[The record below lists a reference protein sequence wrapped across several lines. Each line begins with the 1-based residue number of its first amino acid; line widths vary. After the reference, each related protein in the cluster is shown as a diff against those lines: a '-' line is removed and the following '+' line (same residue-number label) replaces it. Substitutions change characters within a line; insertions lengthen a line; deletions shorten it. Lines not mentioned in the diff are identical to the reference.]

1 MARRSAACAR
11 WRGLF
16 KLSRSMTTPATSGL
30 LHRLRERG
38 VIRVAVSYAV
48 IAWLALQIAD
58 VTFEPL
64 GVPRWVMVSLIVTAV
79 LGFPVAVTLAWF
91 YEVGDRGLVRDRAG
105 EGAARPAVHGV
116 RRYADLSV
124 IGVLL
129 VAVAVLLVR
138 QSDLGQSGAG
148 GPAIAVLPF
157 QNLSTS
163 KDGEILALGIAES
176 VLYQLANLAELD
188 VISRT
193 SSFAFRDRDKDAQE
207 IGRELGAR
215 YLLEGSVQSD
225 RSRMRVTTQ
234 LIDTETGADVW
245 AMRFDRPLG
254 DIFAVQDEIALQ
266 VTQALE
272 LSVDPA
278 AMKRMTGQG
287 TSNLGAYLAFLQG
300 RALLANARVVD
311 MTEAIEHFER
321 SVKLDPTFAGAYV
334 SLAEAEVFL
343 GEYEAT
349 DDRQERFK
357 RALLRGQEL
366 VEKALALDPNNGAAY
381 LQRAQFAAYDS
392 LAAAEADY
400 RHGLEL
406 SPNSAEGYAGL
417 AAVVYATPSRRDEV
431 LELLD
436 RARKLDPLEPGH
448 DVIKAQFLWIERA
461 DFQGA
466 NALLVDVLKRKPQYT
481 PALET
486 LGGLREMMKQA
497 ANSIRYSEQALALD
511 PSREWTRRALIRG
524 YVDLGDLS
532 AAKQLL
538 EDDGS
543 ERSPRQLRLLMHEG
557 DWRQAGELAYESLAR
572 DGISGISGTDML
584 MIVNAIRM
592 HARAT
597 DEFERARAALEEVSG
612 VSWDSAGRV
621 TLPQEGSPV
630 RAAAIGLAEVLLA
643 SGQERRGR
651 QLLETIL
658 ARMRHEVGEL
668 GRPELWYQLYH
679 PTALAL
685 SGQNDAAL
693 AMIERSIASGSR
705 LVDWWYYF
713 DSDPAYGPLR
723 QDARFQA
730 ALNTVHAYVA
740 AQRGELER
748 MRADG
753 LVPDRR

>member
-1 MARRSAACAR
+1 
-11 WRGLF
+11 
-16 KLSRSMTTPATSGL
+16 MTTPATSGL
-30 LHRLRERG
+30 LRRLRERG

-79 LGFPVAVTLAWF
+79 LGFPIAVTLAWF
-91 YEVGDRGLVRDRAG
+91 YEVGDRGLVRNTAG
-105 EGAARPAVHGV
+105 EGAARPTVHGL
-116 RRYADLSV
+116 RRYADLAV

-138 QSDLGQSGAG
+138 QSDLGPSGAG

-157 QNLSTS
+157 QNLNTS
-163 KDGEILALGIAES
+163 PDGEVLALGIAES
-176 VLYQLANLAELD
+176 VLHQLASLAELT
-188 VISRT
+188 VISRR
-193 SSFAFRDRDKDAQE
+193 SSFAFTDRREDAQK
-207 IGRELGAR
+207 IGHELGAR
-215 YLLEGSVQSD
+215 YLLDGSVQSD
-225 RSRMRVTTQ
+225 RSRIRVMTQ
-234 LIDTETGADVW
+234 LIDTQSGADVW
-245 AMRFDRPLG
+245 SLRFDRPLG

-448 DVIKAQFLWIERA
+448 DVTKAQFLWFERA
-461 DFQGA
+461 DMQGA
-466 NALLVDVLKRKPQYT
+466 NALLVDVLKRKPGYA

-538 EDDGS
+538 EDEGS

-557 DWRQAGELAYESLAR
+557 DWRQAGELAYESPAR
-572 DGISGISGTDML
+572 ESVSGTSGTDMI
-584 MIVNAIRM
+584 MIVSAIRM

-597 DEFERARAALEEVSG
+597 DEFERARAALEEASG
-612 VSWDSAGRV
+612 VSWDSAWRA
-621 TLPQEGSPV
+621 TLPEEGSPV
-630 RAAAIGLAEVLLA
+630 RAAAIGLADVLLA
-643 SGQERRGR
+643 SG
-651 QLLETIL
+651 
-658 ARMRHEVGEL
+658 
-668 GRPELWYQLYH
+668 
-679 PTALAL
+679 
-685 SGQNDAAL
+685 
-693 AMIERSIASGSR
+693 
-705 LVDWWYYF
+705 
-713 DSDPAYGPLR
+713 
-723 QDARFQA
+723 
-730 ALNTVHAYVA
+730 
-740 AQRGELER
+740 
-748 MRADG
+748 
-753 LVPDRR
+753 

>member
-1 MARRSAACAR
+1 
-11 WRGLF
+11 
-16 KLSRSMTTPATSGL
+16 MTTPATSGL
-30 LHRLRERG
+30 LRRLRERG
-38 VIRVAVSYAV
+38 VIRVAASYAV
-48 IAWLALQIAD
+48 IAWLLLQIAD

-64 GVPRWVMVSLIVTAV
+64 GVPRWAMASLIVTAV

-91 YEVGDRGLVRDRAG
+91 YEAGDRGLALDTAG
-105 EGAARPAVHGV
+105 EGVVRPVTHGL
-116 RRYADLSV
+116 RRYADLLI

-138 QSDLGQSGAG
+138 QSDLGGSGTG
-148 GPAIAVLPF
+148 NPAIAVLPF

-193 SSFAFRDRDKDAQE
+193 SSFAFRDRGKDAQE

-245 AMRFDRPLG
+245 AMRFDRQPG
-254 DIFAVQDEIALQ
+254 DIFEVQDEIALQ

-278 AMKRMTGQG
+278 AMERMTGQG

-311 MTEAIEHFER
+311 MTEAIGHFER
-321 SVKLDPTFAGAYV
+321 SVKLDPDFAGAYV
-334 SLAEAEVFL
+334 SLAEAELFL
-343 GEYEAT
+343 GEYEVT

-366 VEKALALDPNNGAAY
+366 VEKALSLEPLSGDAY
-381 LQRAQFAAYDS
+381 LQRAHMAAFENLSD
-392 LAAAEADY
+392 AEKDY
-400 RHGLEL
+400 RRGLEL
-406 SPNSAEGYAGL
+406 SPNSAKGYAGL
-417 AAVVYATPSRRDEV
+417 AAVLYETPSRRDEV

-448 DVIKAQFLWIERA
+448 DVTKAQFLWFERA
-461 DFQGA
+461 DMQGA
-466 NALLVDVLKRKPQYT
+466 NALLVDVLKRNPRYT
-481 PALET
+481 PALGW

-497 ANSIRYSEQALALD
+497 ANGIRYSEQALALD

-538 EDDGS
+538 EDEGS

-572 DGISGISGTDML
+572 ESVSGTDML
-584 MIVNAIRM
+584 MIVSAIRM

-597 DEFERARAALEEVSG
+597 DEFERARAALEEASG

-630 RAAAIGLAEVLLA
+630 RAAAIGLADVLLA
-643 SGQERRGR
+643 SGQERQGR
-651 QLLETIL
+651 QLLATIL

-668 GRPELWYQLYH
+668 GRPEFWYQRYH

-685 SGQNDAAL
+685 NGQNDAAL
-693 AMIERSIASGSR
+693 AMIERSIASGLG

-713 DSDPAYGPLR
+713 ESDPAYGPLR

-730 ALNTVHAYVA
+730 TLSTVRAYVE
-740 AQRGELER
+740 AQRGELDR
-748 MRADG
+748 MRAEG
-753 LVPDRR
+753 LVPDRK